1 LPDDI
6 PIGKMKNVGEKKRA
20 ERRRFLKYTASAVV
34 VAAAAA
40 GGYYALTTQ
49 AAPGTSSSTTTTVPT
64 MALTPRISQRTTE
77 ASVGLIVTSQ
87 AFKSGESIPSK
98 YACDGEDVS
107 PPISWSG
114 ASEQTKSYA
123 LIVNDLDAPTGTFTH
138 WVIFN
143 IPAADTDLQ
152 EGVPTVGTL
161 SNGATQGRNGFGKIG
176 YGGPCPPS
184 GRHRYVFHVYA
195 LDTLLNLQA
204 GASQGDVLEA
214 MNGHILAEGEL
225 TGLYSKG

>member
-6 PIGKMKNVGEKKRA
+6 SIGKMKNVHEEKRG
-20 ERRRFLKYTASAVV
+20 ERRRFLKYAASAVV

-40 GGYYALTTQ
+40 GGYYALTTP
-49 AAPGTSSSTTTTVPT
+49 AAPAPTTTLPPIT
-64 MALTPRISQRTTE
+64 LTPRISERTTE
-77 ASVGLIVTSQ
+77 VRVGLMVTSQ
-87 AFKSGESIPSK
+87 AFKSGEPIPSK

-114 ASEQTKSYA
+114 PHEQIRSYA
-123 LIVNDLDAPTGTFTH
+123 LIVDDLDAPMGAFTH

-143 IPAADTDLQ
+143 IPAADSSLQ

-161 SNGATQGRNGFGKIG
+161 SDGAIQGRNGFGKIG
-176 YGGPCPPS
+176 YAGPCPPS
-184 GRHRYVFHVYA
+184 GTHRYVFHLYA
-195 LDTLLNLQA
+195 LDTLLSLQA

-214 MNGHILAEGEL
+214 MKGHILADAEL